1 MKKLL
6 TFLLWIIVFGWV
18 FAMQRANFSLLDI
31 SAKRILFTDTWYPTG
46 EKVMDINSWW
56 NIVVY
61 WPLVDSWNNEFVTA
75 DKVVET
81 DPLFMANSWDF
92 YLASNPSNFIGW
104 GWLSYTWWTLF
115 LSWTSYF
122 TWDMFIEKVWIRR
135 SVFESWAISIWWTSW
150 ERWHVISP
158 NTLQDVFIYDWWTKV
173 LVNRYTHIAWN
184 TNPLIYQVSPTT
196 WMRYRMS
203 LVVTAR
209 TAWSYDYSY
218 WWESRFWLTW
228 NSNLFF
234 FASTTWYLTIIP
246 TSDFNWTIGIV
257 IYDYP
262 TLTDPIFVY
271 RWIWQQVSMPSFA
284 IRLPWYDSIYI
295 WKDAWKYSSSTP
307 TNIWIWTYAL
317 EKHFWWT
324 SNLAIWHSA
333 LRNDIDWVSNIAIWS
348 FSLFSN
354 VNSRDLIWI
363 WSSAFY
369 FLTGWNRNIWIWWYS
384 FRELLSWSDL
394 INIWYQG
401 WNFLAN
407 WTTKL
412 TWWNNLIYIGN
423 SIRALVQNEQ
433 NSITIWNNVTS
444 KWSNT
449 VSIWDD
455 NIEKTFLKWNIQ
467 LGSWI
472 ITNATY
478 AFIWWLNSSL
488 TNWNY
493 WFIYWQNNSSSWHFN
508 PTILWWTQHKMY
520 DWFYSAIIGW
530 QYSSMTGYSSAM
542 IWWFS
547 NKVDWQYSVIIW
559 WQQNIINTN
568 RWYVLGWYKNYVYWE
583 NSIVFG
589 SWWTASWL
597 NSFVYSDWVWERFE
611 TEWDYSFAI
620 KAQGWVLI
628 NRTTQTTGIALDVSW
643 AIQSSSWLYLS
654 DKRRFVLSW
663 DDLSVQYF
671 DWATWEEK
679 HSFTP

>member
-31 SAKRILFTDTWYPTG
+31 SAKRILFTDTWHPTG
-46 EKVMDINSWW
+46 EKVLDINSWW

-158 NTLQDVFIYDWWTKV
+158 NTLQDVFVYDWWTKV

-333 LRNDIDWVSNIAIWS
+333 LRNDIDWVGNIAIWS
-348 FSLFSN
+348 HSLFSN

-363 WSSAFY
+363 WNSAFY
-369 FLTGWNRNIWIWWYS
+369 FLTGWIRNIWIWRYS
-384 FRELLSWSDL
+384 FREILSWSNL
-394 INIWYQG
+394 INIGYEG
-401 WNFLAN
+401 WNFLSN

-455 NIEKTFLKWNIQ
+455 NIEKTFLKWE
-467 LGSWI
+467 L
-472 ITNATY
+472 
-478 AFIWWLNSSL
+478 
-488 TNWNY
+488 
-493 WFIYWQNNSSSWHFN
+493 
-508 PTILWWTQHKMY
+508 IL
-520 DWFYSAIIGW
+520 
-530 QYSSMTGYSSAM
+530 
-542 IWWFS
+542 
-547 NKVDWQYSVIIW
+547 
-559 WQQNIINTN
+559 
-568 RWYVLGWYKNYVYWE
+568 
-583 NSIVFG
+583 
-589 SWWTASWL
+589 
-597 NSFVYSDWVWERFE
+597 
-611 TEWDYSFAI
+611 
-620 KAQGWVLI
+620 
-628 NRTTQTTGIALDVSW
+628 
-643 AIQSSSWLYLS
+643 SSWLTISWLLS
-654 DKRRFVLSW
+654 NWDMPLLSIDWSWKIYKVEPVGVSAYCDKSWTPTTTTSDGAWYPVSWTFINDVLEWFVLSW
-663 DDLSVQYF
+663 QWLRYISTDRRIEFMFSWYWMTDTVWTSFEIWVARNGIILTGSSAWWKLANTTDITSALSISTAMLTSGDYIQLMIKS
-671 DWATWEEK
+671 DKNANLIPNCMKATAK
-679 HSFTP
+679 SFY